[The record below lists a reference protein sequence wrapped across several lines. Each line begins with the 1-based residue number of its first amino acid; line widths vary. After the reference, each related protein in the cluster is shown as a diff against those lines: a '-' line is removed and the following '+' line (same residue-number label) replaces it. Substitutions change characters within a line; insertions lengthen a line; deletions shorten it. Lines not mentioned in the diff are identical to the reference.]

1 MGKSNTIKQEAEK
14 NREFNEFLSEQQAN
28 MERLTSELQ
37 DNVLT
42 QQANFYEEN
51 DWDNNAVM
59 AYRFNDW
66 QTTSTW
72 SLDNVIAIVKK
83 IGDAISGVSG
93 ADLPSGNETT
103 PDEATVKAIQ
113 DEQPAIKGRIGNIEQ
128 TVVSLIGGMMQSFKE
143 VNSVQSQRI
152 IRNQPLGFG
161 LHLFFGMEV
170 SVYSRKE
177 FFKNDFIQ
185 QYGMF
190 FSIRFS
196 AEEAI
201 QESKLDI
208 ARTIGLQIESNN
220 RLKLENSAVH
230 EENSRLAIR
239 ESNLDMFKAANEFY
253 QFANMTLDG
262 SNAELL
268 LQQKELLDQH
278 AAESINSLLL
288 DITDTDKNVLASFN
302 KAKEAIFQPSL

>member
-1 MGKSNTIKQEAEK
+1 MGKANTIKQEAQK
-14 NREFNEFLSEQQAN
+14 NREFNEFLNEQQKH
-28 MERLTSELQ
+28 MERLTTDLQELVIAKQ
-37 DNVLT
+37 NE
-42 QQANFYEEN
+42 FYQNN
-51 DWDNNAVM
+51 DWDNNSVM

-83 IGDAISGVSG
+83 IGDAISGVAG
-93 ADLPSGNETT
+93 TDLPTGNETV
-103 PDEATVKAIQ
+103 PDEATKKALLE
-113 DEQPAIKGRIGNIEQ
+113 EQPAIKGRIGNIEQ

-190 FSIRFS
+190 FTVGFS
-196 AEEAI
+196 ADEAV
-201 QESKLDI
+201 QESKIEI
-208 ARTIGLQIESNN
+208 AYTLGLQIESNN
-220 RLKLENSAVH
+220 RLKFHNSEMHEKNNEIAIQETNLE
-230 EENSRLAIR
+230 
-239 ESNLDMFKAANEFY
+239 MFKAANEFY
-253 QFANMTLDG
+253 RLTNKVFDD

-268 LQQKELLDQH
+268 KQQKELLDLH
-278 AAESINSLLL
+278 AAERIESMMLELKDS
-288 DITDTDKNVLASFN
+288 DKTLRAAMA
-302 KAKEAIFQPSL
+302 KAKEAIFV